1 MKNEFKVIADL
12 IEKNKKVLDVG
23 CADGTLMKF
32 LKDNKNIN
40 IRGLEISKE
49 RVQEC
54 IAKGLTVI
62 EGNAETDLKQFP
74 DKSFDYVIL
83 SQTLQA
89 FLDPENVISEL
100 LRVGKKGQEKVAA
113 VDSDNLI
120 RDLSQYVKDLDP
132 NTLNEGTLNKL
143 TQIDL
148 SKLNKINSNVRIGS
162 CISNP
167 VDFLAIGL
175 NYKAHAEGTNSKLP
189 TEPILFNKSSGCI
202 QGPNDPIL
210 KPIAA
215 NKMDYEVEVAM
226 VIGKEGKNISEN
238 NAQEYV
244 FGYCIV
250 NDISERS
257 WQKERGGQWIKG
269 KSIAGPTGPYLVT
282 KDEIV
287 DINNLNLSLD
297 VNGERRQTGNTERM
311 IFNFNFLI
319 SHISHFM
326 TLYPGTIITTGT
338 PAGTAMEMDMPKFL
352 QVGDKLNLKV
362 DHLGEQNHIV
372 VEES

>member
-1 MKNEFKVIADL
+1 MK
-12 IEKNKKVLDVG
+12 
-23 CADGTLMKF
+23 
-32 LKDNKNIN
+32 
-40 IRGLEISKE
+40 
-49 RVQEC
+49 
-54 IAKGLTVI
+54 
-62 EGNAETDLKQFP
+62 
-74 DKSFDYVIL
+74 
-83 SQTLQA
+83 
-89 FLDPENVISEL
+89 L
-100 LRVGKKGQEKVAA
+100 LRVGQHNKERVAA
-113 VDSDNLI
+113 LDSNNII
-120 RDLSQYVKDLDP
+120 RDLSSHIQDLNP
-132 NTLNEGTLNKL
+132 STLNESTFTKL
-143 TQIDL
+143 SQIDL
-148 SKLNKINSNVRIGS
+148 SELKQIDANTRIGS

-210 KPIAA
+210 KPAAA

-226 VIGKEGKNISEN
+226 VIGKKGKNISEDK
-238 NAQEYV
+238 AQDHI

-250 NDISERS
+250 NDVSERS

-269 KSIAGPTGPYLVT
+269 KSIAGPCGPYLVT
-282 KDEIV
+282 KNEIK

-319 SHISHFM
+319 SHISQFM

-338 PAGTAMEMDMPKFL
+338 PAGTAMEMNVQKFL
-352 QVGDKLNLKV
+352 QPGDKLSLKV
-362 DHLGEQNHIV
+362 DQLGEQNHL
-372 VEES
+372 VEEGD